1 MTFES
6 SEPGLWDAY
15 LRTSY
20 CARTPLGLIRLRI
33 GKASVELDKLLG
45 NFGARAWAYVT
56 AYNPASRPLPRD
68 ENERRHGELVRH
80 VRSLGKKFFDGE
92 GIPDDGRWQ
101 IEASLLILDI
111 AEEQAT
117 RLGTDFGQ
125 NAIVVGTLGGVPR
138 LKSCRGQGQG

>member
-1 MTFES
+1 MHEP

-33 GKASVELDKLLG
+33 GKASNELDKLLTERR
-45 NFGARAWAYVT
+45 ARDWAYVS
-56 AYNPASRPLPRD
+56 ACNPASQPLSRE
-68 ENERRHGELVRH
+68 ENERRHQELVKM
-80 VRSLGKKFFDGE
+80 VRSLGKPFFPGE

-111 AEEQAT
+111 AEDHAT
-117 RLGTDFGQ
+117 RLGCDFGQ
-125 NAIVVGTLGGVPR
+125 NAIVVGMLGGVPR
-138 LKSCRGQGQG
+138 LKSCRGQTPV